1 MDTSIFLVLVSQ
13 SLDILRRPQNLKK
26 IFHLKYEV
34 IEVFHILSGRFFFK
48 FCGLLRIF
56 ELYVTKLGLS
66 NDHLPT
72 FSCLRSYWMTPNQ
85 AYQWSR
91 VGCSFSADTYIF
103 RHGAGS
109 AKNGCSIVEERLLSA
124 IKEDGVEAK
133 KRPELRRHFY
143 WEKLKLSAVSH
154 FHWTPPQPAWLLFW
168 YSQWV

>member
-1 MDTSIFLVLVSQ
+1 MLPKGSFNNYMDQ
-13 SLDILRRPQNLKK
+13 ILSNFDHLLPLIRPEWTIVD
-26 IFHLKYEV
+26 IFHYYLVMYM
-34 IEVFHILSGRFFFK
+34 
-48 FCGLLRIF
+48 
-56 ELYVTKLGLS
+56 TKLGLS

-72 FSCLRSYWMTPNQ
+72 FSCPRSYWMTPNQ
-85 AYQWSR
+85 TYQWSR

-133 KRPELRRHFY
+133 KKTRTSPPLLQGKTKVKCGVTLSLDRH
-143 WEKLKLSAVSH
+143 
-154 FHWTPPQPAWLLFW
+154 PPQPAWLLFW

>member
-1 MDTSIFLVLVSQ
+1 MDQ
-13 SLDILRRPQNLKK
+13 ILPN
-26 IFHLKYEV
+26 FDHLLP
-34 IEVFHILSGRFFFK
+34 LSGQLWTFSI
-48 FCGLLRIF
+48 LLCTI
-56 ELYVTKLGLS
+56 YVTKLGLS

-72 FSCLRSYWMTPNQ
+72 FSWPRSYWMTSNQ

-133 KRPELRRHFY
+133 KKTRTLPPLLQGKTKVKCGVTLSLGRH
-143 WEKLKLSAVSH
+143 
-154 FHWTPPQPAWLLFW
+154 PPQPAWLLFW

>member
-1 MDTSIFLVLVSQ
+1 MLPKGSFNNYMDQILPNFDHLLPLSGHFPYYYYLVTWP
-13 SLDILRRPQNLKK
+13 SLDFLMTT
-26 IFHLKYEV
+26 Y
-34 IEVFHILSGRFFFK
+34 
-48 FCGLLRIF
+48 
-56 ELYVTKLGLS
+56 
-66 NDHLPT
+66 LPT
-72 FSCLRSYWMTPNQ
+72 FSCQRSYWMTPNQ

-143 WEKLKLSAVSH
+143 REKLKLSAVSH
-154 FHWTPPQPAWLLFW
+154 FHWTDTHPNLHDFFFDIHNECKR
-168 YSQWV
+168 